1 MNLWSRTDTSRLSRW
16 WWTVDRTSFFS
27 IIALVGLG
35 LMLILAASPAIAAR
49 HGFAPNHFI
58 YRQLLFVVPA
68 MFVLVAC
75 SLLDADRVR
84 RWAFP
89 VLGVFYV
96 LLLATLL
103 LGANTNGAK
112 RWLSVGNFLLQPSEF
127 LKPAFVLVL
136 AYVLSERAKFN
147 AWKRYAVSIA
157 MLIAAALPLALQP
170 DFGQAALLTATWGA
184 MMFLGGLPI
193 IFMVGLAGITSV
205 TAVYV
210 YFHSQHV
217 AERIDSFLDPSGPN
231 YQVGKSLG
239 AFRAGGFLG
248 EGIGEGRLKWSLP
261 DAHTDF
267 IFAVAGEEFG
277 VILCLV
283 IVALFALIVV
293 RALVAAM
300 REQNHYLQLAISG
313 LALLLA
319 VQAFINLGVNVHLL
333 PAKGMTLPF
342 VSYGGS
348 SLLAA
353 SMLGGLLLA
362 LTRRRIR
369 GDLPRGLRLVG
380 RPA

>member
-1 MNLWSRTDTSRLSRW
+1 LP
-16 WWTVDRTSFFS
+16 F
-27 IIALVGLG
+27 LG
-35 LMLILAASPAIAAR
+35 IC
-49 HGFAPNHFI
+49 FA
-58 YRQLLFVVPA
+58 
-68 MFVLVAC
+68 
-75 SLLDADRVR
+75 
-84 RWAFP
+84 
-89 VLGVFYV
+89 
-96 LLLATLL
+96 LLLATLVF
-103 LGANTNGAK
+103 GANTNGAR
-112 RWLSVGNFLLQPSEF
+112 RWLSLGTLSLQPSEF

-147 AWKRYAVSIA
+147 AWKRYAISIA
-157 MLIAAALPLALQP
+157 MLLAAAVPLAFQP

-184 MMFLGGLPI
+184 MMFIGGLPVI
-193 IFMVGLAGITSV
+193 LMVGLAGVTSV
-205 TAVYV
+205 VAVFV

-217 AERIDSFLDPSGPN
+217 AERINSFLDPSGPS

-239 AFRAGGFLG
+239 AFRAGGFFG

-277 VILCLV
+277 VIFCLV

-300 REQNHYLQLAISG
+300 REGDHFLQLAISG

-348 SLLAA
+348 SLIAA

-369 GDLPRGLRLVG
+369 GGLPRGLGELG